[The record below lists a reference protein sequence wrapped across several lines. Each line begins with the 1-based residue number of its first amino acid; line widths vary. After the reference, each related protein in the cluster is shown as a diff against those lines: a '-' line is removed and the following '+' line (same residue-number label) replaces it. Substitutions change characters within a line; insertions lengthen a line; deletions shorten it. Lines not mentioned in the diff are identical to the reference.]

1 MGTILIADDH
11 ELIRRG
17 IRTVIEG
24 FPEKYNIIE
33 ASTCAEV
40 IQQLADS
47 RVQYAIMEMFLAD
60 GNLFFSRKNNVLRYT
75 SKTSLFV
82 YSANA
87 EKIYARRLLQKG
99 VRCFLNKKTGFEELT
114 HAIRTFLKDE
124 IYLTASLKEMLAKPS
139 FAGIAENPL
148 EALSDREIE
157 IVENIVTGI
166 STSELAQ
173 RLELDISTISTY
185 RRRAFK
191 KLEVSNIIE
200 LREKLM
206 AYRT

>member
-40 IQQLADS
+40 IQQLAS
-47 RVQYAIMEMFLAD
+47 HRVQYAIMEMFLAD

-114 HAIRTFLKDE
+114 HAIRTFLNDE